1 RFWRAVGVI
10 ERNVIDLVAGD
21 AALFVYHAEERA
33 LQLAEHAIGRR
44 RAAVRAGVADLDLGR
59 GDTRRVGRAH
69 RAGRQNNG
77 QRTRRRQCE
86 TLHAV
91 FPLGVHYE
99 RAVYTD
105 PGKWQSPRG
114 AVLEP
119 RVDRRPIWPHQPSS
133 RQPAQDDAMS
143 GPLAGIRIL
152 DLTTVQMGPWCTRI
166 LADFGADVIKV
177 EAPEGDSS
185 RYTGVPRHR
194 GMSGSFQHNA
204 RGKRAIAMDLK
215 LPQARQALLRLVPT
229 VDALASNIR
238 PAALA
243 RLGLACASGNAI
255 NPPIGYLSMVG

>member
-77 QRTRRRQCE
+77 QRTRRCQCE
-86 TLHAV
+86 TPHAV

-99 RAVYTD
+99 GAVYTD

-133 RQPAQDDAMS
+133 KQPAQDDAMS

-166 LADFGADVIKV
+166 LALYRCAAASRHERQLPAQCARQTSHRHGPEAAPGAPGAAASGAD
-177 EAPEGDSS
+177 
-185 RYTGVPRHR
+185 R
-194 GMSGSFQHNA
+194 
-204 RGKRAIAMDLK
+204 
-215 LPQARQALLRLVPT
+215 
-229 VDALASNIR
+229 
-238 PAALA
+238 
-243 RLGLACASGNAI
+243 
-255 NPPIGYLSMVG
+255 